1 MAGTAAQL
9 PDLRT
14 LNHRLRVA
22 LGDAEALVLDRRPN
36 AYVATFPA
44 EIVTCRLA
52 DKQVVRLFC
61 KHESGAS
68 DGSHGHRLGVA
79 YEAEVYRQLL
89 ARAGVSTPRFYG
101 GWTDGTGNHALLVI
115 EYLDDALRVNETR
128 DWRLSLLRTAVWIAK
143 FQLLVTQRR
152 LELPRSLA
160 RRQGHDYYLGWSQ
173 RAADSVARAGP
184 HDAQLEPIREGFERS
199 LDLLT
204 EGEHVPIH
212 GEFYPRN
219 VLVHEGDIRPIDWE
233 STALAAGEIDLAS
246 LVERWQP
253 DVVDAC
259 CAAYAQARWP
269 AGPPSDSQSRL
280 DMARIY
286 LHFRWIAVRSTPRDS
301 MQWRFEELRTIGA
314 RLGFLP

>member
-101 GWTDGTGNHALLVI
+101 GGPTEQGTTPSLSSSTWTTPFGSTRPGT
-115 EYLDDALRVNETR
+115 R
-128 DWRLSLLRTAVWIAK
+128 RLSLLRTAVWIAK

-160 RRQGHDYYLGWSQ
+160 RRHGHDYYLGWSQ
-173 RAADSVARAGP
+173 RAADSVAVP
-184 HDAQLEPIREGFERS
+184 DPMTLSWSRS
-199 LDLLT
+199 RR
-204 EGEHVPIH
+204 GSNAH
-212 GEFYPRN
+212 
-219 VLVHEGDIRPIDWE
+219 
-233 STALAAGEIDLAS
+233 STS
-246 LVERWQP
+246 
-253 DVVDAC
+253 
-259 CAAYAQARWP
+259 
-269 AGPPSDSQSRL
+269 
-280 DMARIY
+280 
-286 LHFRWIAVRSTPRDS
+286 
-301 MQWRFEELRTIGA
+301 
-314 RLGFLP
+314 